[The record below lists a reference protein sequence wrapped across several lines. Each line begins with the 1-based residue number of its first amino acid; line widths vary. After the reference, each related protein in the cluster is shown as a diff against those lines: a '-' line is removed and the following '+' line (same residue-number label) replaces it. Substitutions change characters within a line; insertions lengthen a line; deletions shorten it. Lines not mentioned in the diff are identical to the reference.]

1 MCIAFGLYIQTQSGL
16 SGVRHD
22 STSAVGSVW
31 RTIRPIRAYA
41 SISDRMFAVGLEWMT
56 VHFDG
61 FDVIKWTIYV
71 NSKINCRRVDYQK
84 RLSTVDLE
92 ARYNTYFILPYC
104 RLFRM
109 WT

>member
-41 SISDRMFAVGLEWMT
+41 SISDRMFAVGLE
-56 VHFDG
+56 
-61 FDVIKWTIYV
+61 
-71 NSKINCRRVDYQK
+71 
-84 RLSTVDLE
+84 
-92 ARYNTYFILPYC
+92 
-104 RLFRM
+104 
-109 WT
+109 